1 MTLAEKIKQ
10 MEQLRKAMQFVG
22 ETFTDAQALEA
33 SAIYPTWDELC
44 KKNFTAENAGY
55 RFRYGNELY
64 KTKTANYT
72 FQSQWIPG
80 VGTES
85 IFERIDVTHTGTA
98 SDPIPYDGNMEL
110 QNGKYY
116 TQDSVLYLCIR
127 DTGTAVYHALADL
140 VGLYV
145 EVAT

>member
-85 IFERIDVTHTGTA
+85 IFERIEFLT
-98 SDPIPYDGNMEL
+98 S
-110 QNGKYY
+110 
-116 TQDSVLYLCIR
+116 
-127 DTGTAVYHALADL
+127 
-140 VGLYV
+140 
-145 EVAT
+145 